1 MITKERLEETIR
13 GVIREFKRTK
23 RISDPAADELT
34 AALEERVDELFDKE
48 ATFSYREIEDSAEYI
63 AQLRDN
69 AQSES
74 AETFLREIL
83 AWQQVH
89 SS

>member
-23 RISDPAADELT
+23 RIPDPAADELT
-34 AALEERVDELFDKE
+34 AALEARVDDLFDQE
-48 ATFSYREIEDSAEYI
+48 AAFTHREVEDSVSYVDD
-63 AQLRDN
+63 LRDK
-69 AQSES
+69 AQMES
-74 AETFLREIL
+74 AEGFLRETM
-83 AWQQVH
+83 AWQQTH

>member
-23 RISDPAADELT
+23 RITDPAADELT
-34 AALEERVDELFDKE
+34 AELEARVEDLFDQE
-48 ATFSYREIEDSAEYI
+48 ATFSYREVKDSVTYVEE
-63 AQLRDN
+63 LRDE

-74 AETFLREIL
+74 AEGFLREIV
-83 AWQQVH
+83 AWQQTQPA
-89 SS
+89 

>member
-23 RISDPAADELT
+23 RIPDPVADELT
-34 AALEERVDELFDKE
+34 AAFEASVDDLFDQE
-48 ATFSYREIEDSAEYI
+48 ASFTHREVEDRASYVDD
-63 AQLRDN
+63 LRDK
-69 AQSES
+69 AQMES
-74 AETFLREIL
+74 AEEFLREIM